1 MKFLSLFTKA
11 PQHQRFN
18 YNPRFYDPQKEEMKE
33 REERIRKEL
42 EAEKGKKTDDIGDY
56 RSRIAGSFQAA
67 RRRSKSAAE
76 PNAVLL
82 RLGVLLFL
90 ALFIMAFIQWGKP
103 ALYSFFLFIPF
114 YFYLKFKGRSSKD
127 Q

>member
-18 YNPRFYDPQKEEMKE
+18 YSPRFYDPQKEEMQE
-33 REERIRKEL
+33 RENRIRKEI
-42 EAEKGKKTDDIGDY
+42 EEERGIKSETTSEY

-67 RRRSKSAAE
+67 RRRSKNSAE
-76 PNAVLL
+76 PNAVLI

-90 ALFIMAFIQWGKP
+90 SLFIVAFIQWGKP
-103 ALYSFFLFIPF
+103 VIYSLFLFVPF
-114 YFYLKFKGRSSKD
+114 YFYLRFKGRPTKD
-127 Q
+127 